1 MFFWKKKRQ
10 KISAYLGSC
19 TFHIK
24 VKKLKSWR
32 DNLEYVYFCVNTFRF
47 GWFDL
52 NGTLCRQRPCR
63 FGCECVIGLSPNPF
77 SFGNSCLMIYNMW
90 MHFQVWF
97 RMAWNSI
104 YFEKT
109 IPFVPCMKYDFC
121 AFFSPSI
128 IRKIFWIGSMASTA
142 TCHKL
147 LGNKTPRPSN
157 PLNDHKLTLRL
168 HSFSANLNTFT
179 RMG

>member
-1 MFFWKKKRQ
+1 MINLNVLLKKKKRQ

-24 VKKLKSWR
+24 VKKLESWR

-52 NGTLCRQRPCR
+52 NGTLCRQRHCR
-63 FGCECVIGLSPNPF
+63 FGCECVVGLSPNPF

-97 RMAWNSI
+97 RMAWNSFWKDHPI
-104 YFEKT
+104 CPMHEIWFL
-109 IPFVPCMKYDFC
+109 C
-121 AFFSPSI
+121 FF
-128 IRKIFWIGSMASTA
+128 F
-142 TCHKL
+142 
-147 LGNKTPRPSN
+147 
-157 PLNDHKLTLRL
+157 PLNYSED
-168 HSFSANLNTFT
+168 FLN
-179 RMG
+179 RKHGQYCDMPQAVGQ

>member
-1 MFFWKKKRQ
+1 MINLNVLLKKKKRQ

-63 FGCECVIGLSPNPF
+63 FDCECVIGLSPNPF

-109 IPFVPCMKYDFC
+109 IPFAWNMISVL
-121 AFFSPSI
+121 FFPPQLFG
-128 IRKIFWIGSMASTA
+128 RFFEQEAWPDLRHA
-142 TCHKL
+142 TSCWAIKL
-147 LGNKTPRPSN
+147 LDLVT
-157 PLNDHKLTLRL
+157 H
-168 HSFSANLNTFT
+168 
-179 RMG
+179 

>member
-1 MFFWKKKRQ
+1 MINLNVLLKKKKRQ

-32 DNLEYVYFCVNTFRF
+32 DNLEYVYLCVNTFRF

-63 FGCECVIGLSPNPF
+63 FGCEYVIGLSPNPF

-90 MHFQVWF
+90 LHFQVWF

-109 IPFVPCMKYDFC
+109 IPFAWNMISVLFFPPPLFEDFLN
-121 AFFSPSI
+121 
-128 IRKIFWIGSMASTA
+128 RKHG
-142 TCHKL
+142 
-147 LGNKTPRPSN
+147 
-157 PLNDHKLTLRL
+157 LNCDMPQ
-168 HSFSANLNTFT
+168 AV
-179 RMG
+179 GQ